1 MRGLLGKTIVFLDQT
16 QIFLDIHSL
25 RGLKIGRHPKMGLP
39 LVLTKG
45 LSIHR
50 LGDGPFQDR
59 ATRPSCFASL
69 KRLSK
74 GIPKSGCLGIPDFI
88 LRRNKSIPCGTDC
101 KDGAARPAVRSH
113 ESDWPIRVSGSAPIK
128 SRVRRSSVDEIF
140 DFPEL
145 ARHLAGNKCKG
156 RLTFV
161 SAFKSVESLWHGVD
175 SSPETLHGNLET
187 RHPASIPARQG
198 ELRKTQQEPTLRRK
212 VR

>member
-1 MRGLLGKTIVFLDQT
+1 MEQQDLQSEVMKVT
-16 QIFLDIHSL
+16 
-25 RGLKIGRHPKMGLP
+25 GRSGFP
-39 LVLTKG
+39 VQRQ
-45 LSIHR
+45 S
-50 LGDGPFQDR
+50 R
-59 ATRPSCFASL
+59 A
-69 KRLSK
+69 
-74 GIPKSGCLGIPDFI
+74 
-88 LRRNKSIPCGTDC
+88 
-101 KDGAARPAVRSH
+101 
-113 ESDWPIRVSGSAPIK
+113 E
-128 SRVRRSSVDEIF
+128 VRRSSVDEIF